1 MIIQVVLIAAI
12 VAIALYALQNRH
24 AVRLQAG
31 KKLVLLLFI
40 GAAAVS
46 IIRPGLLTSVAHEV
60 GVGRGTDLL
69 LYLTIVVLVFIIVST
84 YLRFR
89 DYEARMAKLARRLA
103 IAEANEARSHEEANV
118 RP

>member
-31 KKLVLLLFI
+31 KRLVLLLFI
-40 GAAAVS
+40 GASAVS
-46 IIRPGLLTSVAHEV
+46 IIRPEVLTGLAHDV

-69 LYLTIVVLVFIIVST
+69 LYLTIVVLVFVIVST

-89 DYEARMAKLARRLA
+89 DYEARIAKLARRLA
-103 IAEANEARSHEEANV
+103 IAEANEARAHDDANV
-118 RP
+118 RA